1 MKYNL
6 SPTPQIFFYKFTI
19 NYTTVSFLYVP
30 SYLKVWNVETKD
42 GNSLKS
48 VCGYFI
54 DRFSWTGAKGAN
66 RFRQLPVSVCF
77 VFITSDCHP
86 VSFWQKRKQNKKI
99 MIADFNILR
108 DRLCYRITSGKMI
121 LGKLSQE
128 LASEPFHQ
136 HS

>member
-1 MKYNL
+1 ML
-6 SPTPQIFFYKFTI
+6 Q
-19 NYTTVSFLYVP
+19 
-30 SYLKVWNVETKD
+30 LKVWNVETKE

-48 VCGYFI
+48 VCGCFI

-66 RFRQLPVSVCF
+66 RFRQLPV
-77 VFITSDCHP
+77 FITSDSHP
-86 VSFWQKRKQNKKI
+86 VSFLQKRKQNKKI
-99 MIADFNILR
+99 MITDLNISR